1 MLDPKLGDLTIIRII
16 KVRTG
21 YRSKDIRR
29 IVVSIVKDNTD
40 LDSWFS
46 AKPIIVGN
54 LSNIL
59 AGTEI
64 NLRQD
69 AFHSQIILFLNRHRI
84 LYISGGR
91 KDFIGEYVDSEW
103 Q

>member
-1 MLDPKLGDLTIIRII
+1 M
-16 KVRTG
+16 
-21 YRSKDIRR
+21 
-29 IVVSIVKDNTD
+29 VSIVKDNTD

-59 AGTEI
+59 AGTEL

-69 AFHSQIILFLNRHRI
+69 VKKIFRKSYFRLILKSTFYFVHI
-84 LYISGGR
+84 GGL
-91 KDFIGEYVDSEW
+91 
-103 Q
+103 

>member
-1 MLDPKLGDLTIIRII
+1 M
-16 KVRTG
+16 
-21 YRSKDIRR
+21 
-29 IVVSIVKDNTD
+29 VSIVKDKTD

-59 AGTEI
+59 AGTEL

-69 AFHSQIILFLNRHRI
+69 VKNFLISCNK
-84 LYISGGR
+84 YIKKST
-91 KDFIGEYVDSEW
+91 FYFVYIGES
-103 Q
+103 